1 MKKNKITGLIGT
13 AVLHILLL
21 ILLLVI
27 AIRRPQVQEEGGV
40 PVMLGNTELSQGNAD
55 PYTLT
60 DIDIMNEPEAPAPDV
75 SEPETVPPVE
85 TKEEI
90 ITQTE
95 EETVA
100 VPKKEPKKET
110 PKKEKPKKETPKKD
124 VPKKEAVKPKE
135 KTEAEKRAEAE
146 KAAAEK
152 KAAAE
157 RAAAEAAA
165 KKIAGAF
172 GKGTQMGNKGTG
184 TTGSGLEGS
193 PTGNS
198 SEGKSGGVGGY
209 GTFDLNGRSLGSDG
223 LPIGQS
229 PLYQG
234 KEDPSIQKSFQDR
247 DPRLYQTVADS
258 LRIMSAMGTNYTEGT
273 SPTGYPTKKF
283 LNDEWWVA
291 GLDYCTGRLSP
302 ADAPCIRYAE
312 VLLNYVEARYE
323 IAQVGGN
330 AFSQSDLDKSI
341 NELRDRQLTK
351 WGDTEAKTMP
361 KVQLNGSNLSVNGV
375 VINDP
380 ARDPDVNP
388 VLWEIRRERRIEL
401 IMEGRRGEDLRRWAK
416 FEYLNSEDANGY
428 PTMSF
433 LGAYVNMADYPEIS
447 SKDDSGKRVLYLF
460 DPENPGNEDTE
471 KGYIYY
477 LREKELRIFKAG
489 ELNSERYY
497 LRAIPA
503 AQLTIYENKGQVLTQ
518 NPGW

>member
-1 MKKNKITGLIGT
+1 MIRRPPRSTLFPYTTLFRSGT

-85 TKEEI
+85 AKEEI

-172 GKGTQMGNKGTG
+172 R
-184 TTGSGLEGS
+184 
-193 PTGNS
+193 
-198 SEGKSGGVGGY
+198 SEEHTSE
-209 GTFDLNGRSLGSDG
+209 L
-223 LPIGQS
+223 QS
-229 PLYQG
+229 P
-234 KEDPSIQKSFQDR
+234 S
-247 DPRLYQTVADS
+247 
-258 LRIMSAMGTNYTEGT
+258 
-273 SPTGYPTKKF
+273 
-283 LNDEWWVA
+283 
-291 GLDYCTGRLSP
+291 
-302 ADAPCIRYAE
+302 
-312 VLLNYVEARYE
+312 
-323 IAQVGGN
+323 
-330 AFSQSDLDKSI
+330 
-341 NELRDRQLTK
+341 
-351 WGDTEAKTMP
+351 
-361 KVQLNGSNLSVNGV
+361 
-375 VINDP
+375 
-380 ARDPDVNP
+380 
-388 VLWEIRRERRIEL
+388 
-401 IMEGRRGEDLRRWAK
+401 
-416 FEYLNSEDANGY
+416 
-428 PTMSF
+428 
-433 LGAYVNMADYPEIS
+433 
-447 SKDDSGKRVLYLF
+447 
-460 DPENPGNEDTE
+460 
-471 KGYIYY
+471 
-477 LREKELRIFKAG
+477 
-489 ELNSERYY
+489 
-497 LRAIPA
+497 
-503 AQLTIYENKGQVLTQ
+503 
-518 NPGW
+518 